1 MKKVKW
7 LDRDLIISPYCIG
20 LCTSEASYK
29 KELKRLGVN
38 YDGEWIREGKDGNV
52 TEMTCRSTGTSLVIV
67 SVRVDKK
74 TKPLEVYGLLVHEA
88 VHVWQKICDNISE
101 DEPSREFEAY
111 SIQHIAQCLIAAYGV
126 K

>member
-52 TEMTCRSTGTSLVIV
+52 REMTCRSTGTSLVIV

-88 VHVWQKICDNISE
+88 VHVWQKICDNIGE
-101 DEPSREFEAY
+101 DEPSEEFEAY
-111 SIQHIAQCLIAAYGV
+111 AIQNIAQRLIDAYGV